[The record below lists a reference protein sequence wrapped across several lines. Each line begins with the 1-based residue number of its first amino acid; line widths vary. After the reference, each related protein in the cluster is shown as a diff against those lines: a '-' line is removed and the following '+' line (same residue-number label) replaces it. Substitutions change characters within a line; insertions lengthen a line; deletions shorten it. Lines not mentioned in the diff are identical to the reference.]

1 MSDVRRCTVCG
12 RPLRDPASRARGTG
26 PVCARKLRE
35 MSPKQR
41 RQVLPVRTV
50 TTGRYL

>member
-1 MSDVRRCTVCG
+1 MSETRRCAVCG
-12 RPLRDPASRARGTG
+12 RNLRDPASRARGTG

-41 RQVLPVRTV
+41 RQLLPVDDV
-50 TTGRYL
+50 LTGPCL